1 MALVDDVA
9 VDVDCCDYGFVDD
22 DYCLHEILDCEFVD
36 DDEWNFVGY
45 KAKYVAV
52 VEILL
57 KRNWKNIMN

>member
-36 DDEWNFVGY
+36 DDE
-45 KAKYVAV
+45 
-52 VEILL
+52 
-57 KRNWKNIMN
+57 